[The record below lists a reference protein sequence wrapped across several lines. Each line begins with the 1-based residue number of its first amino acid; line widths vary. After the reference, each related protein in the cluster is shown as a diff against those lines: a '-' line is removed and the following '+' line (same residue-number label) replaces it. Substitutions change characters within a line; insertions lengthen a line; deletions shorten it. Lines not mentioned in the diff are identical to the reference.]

1 MSSQTTCA
9 MLCLRCLRA
18 PLESISRSTRQA
30 APLIR
35 SSSVAQPVQ
44 RRSFGVLSS
53 LPSRP
58 TILPARAALPAS
70 ELQATTLQPTSPP
83 GLSILQVRGAKR
95 DTFKPSHVVRKR
107 RHGFLSRLR
116 TRTGRMILKRRRMK
130 GRNTLSH

>member
-1 MSSQTTCA
+1 

-18 PLESISRSTRQA
+18 PLERVSQSTLQAVLSIRA
-30 APLIR
+30 
-35 SSSVAQPVQ
+35 SSASQSAQK
-44 RRSFGVLSS
+44 RSFGVLSS

-58 TILPARAALPAS
+58 TIFPARPSLPAS
-70 ELQATTLQPTSPP
+70 EVQATTLQPTSQP
-83 GLSILQVRGAKR
+83 GLSALQVRGAKR